1 MQPTARRR
9 IVATALSGFALIFV
23 APSFAQQKPDPS
35 MKPIRAVVKSVASDT
50 DGPGNFISW
59 KLTVATNDDS
69 FDINCIWNKHGPTV
83 PGLDKYFTKPMPPEL
98 TDVKCGTFKQG
109 AGYSGYLLQNGHR
122 LILTEGPAAHPTR
135 MVEFIVLTHTPKG
148 SSVPLPPGTQMSNP
162 PKLPPPPPAA
172 PPPPKPQSH

>member
-1 MQPTARRR
+1 MRPTARRR
-9 IVATALSGFALIFV
+9 SVALALLALALSLA
-23 APSFAQQKPDPS
+23 APSFAQKKDES

-59 KLTVATNDDS
+59 KLTVATSDDS
-69 FDINCIWNKHGPTV
+69 FDVNCIWNKHGPSV

-98 TDVKCGTFKQG
+98 TDVKCGTFKLG

-135 MVEFIVLTHTPKG
+135 MVEFIILTHTPKG
-148 SSVPLPPGTQMSNP
+148 SSVPLLPGSQMSNP

-172 PPPPKPQSH
+172 APPAPKPQTH